1 MRNGEIAKK
10 YNMPPSSI
18 STILSM
24 REIIKADWN
33 KTAAGST
40 RKHLSA
46 TGPIEKALSLWLTQQ
61 RTLNIPVS
69 EPILAEKARQL
80 FSSLLLF
87 SNRFSFV
94 QANS

>member
-1 MRNGEIAKK
+1 MSEKRNTLPISKKIDIIHDFEVGQMRNGEIAKK

-18 STILSM
+18 SSILSM

-61 RTLNIPVS
+61 RTLNIPMS
-69 EPILAEKARQL
+69 EPILA
-80 FSSLLLF
+80 
-87 SNRFSFV
+87 
-94 QANS
+94 